1 MSRTPRAPR
10 ISRTRSSRP
19 SRAAR
24 ATAARATA
32 ALLVAAVLGAA
43 GIVPAQAAETY
54 SLSGTVTLPPLVPP
68 EAMDAIQVQ
77 VRSYDPWVDQ
87 TVSPDATGAYV
98 VEGLPSAV
106 YSIEFLVGT
115 YVDPETDRK
124 VTPDVV
130 GEYWGGA
137 YTYHLATQ
145 VPVGQGENPGDV
157 TGIDVYL
164 KHGRTIAGTVTLAP
178 GADPALLAQGI
189 EVFAE
194 PVDAGISTTATAA
207 VDPATG
213 AYKLTGLKPGTYILE
228 FDGAGEGADRTNVI
242 REFYADALTREDAT
256 PVNLGGGNLIGV
268 NAQLAQGRT
277 ITGALTVE
285 DGADPAALRGV
296 QVMAFGPTGTTFGV
310 VDPEAGTY
318 SLSGLVPGEYTVEFS
333 DSGYRDPGSGAWVE
347 SSLAIEYLEN
357 RRTQGTANVIDVSG
371 GNYVSDVQLELART
385 ISGTVTLASTL
396 DPREADTL
404 HVHVLDPVSKLSR
417 TGWVRPDGTYAIP
430 GLPPG
435 EYTVRFYGEGYWDD
449 ATGREVSRVQ
459 SEYWDDAET
468 LASATAVDL
477 TAGDAR
483 GIDAE
488 LAERPR
494 IEFADVDGSAFT
506 TEIQWLADEGIST
519 GYPVAGGQREF
530 RPLGRVT
537 RDAMAAF
544 LYRFAGSPHVDLDE
558 GSPFVDVPTSH
569 PFYEEIVWL
578 AQTRVTTG
586 WEVPGGREFRPS
598 RPITRDAMAAFLYR
612 FAGSPWWETPSI
624 TKFSDIKPSTPFF
637 HEITWLA
644 EMEIST
650 GWTVGRRTEFRPL
663 ENIKRD
669 AMAAFL
675 YRYAGLGFGAP
686 A

>member
-10 ISRTRSSRP
+10 TSRTRFPRL

-24 ATAARATA
+24 ATAALLGA
-32 ALLVAAVLGAA
+32 AALGAA

-54 SLSGTVTLPPLVPP
+54 SLSGTVTLPASVPP
-68 EAMDAIQVQ
+68 EALDAIQVQ
-77 VRSYDPWVDQ
+77 VRSVDWWTEA

-98 VEGLPSAV
+98 VDGLPQNDYV
-106 YSIEFLVGT
+106 VEFLVGT
-115 YVDPETDRK
+115 YVDPDTDLK

-137 YTYHLATQ
+137 YTYYLATQ
-145 VPVGQGENPGDV
+145 VPVGQGANPGDV
-157 TGIDVYL
+157 TGIDAEL
-164 KHGRTIAGTVTLAP
+164 ERGRTIAGTVTLAP
-178 GADPALLAQGI
+178 SADPALLAQGI

-194 PVDAGISTTATAA
+194 PVDAGISTTATAT

-213 AYKLTGLKPGTYILE
+213 AYQLTGLKPGEYILD

-242 REFYADALTREDAT
+242 WEFYANALTREDAT
-256 PVNLGGGNLIGV
+256 PVNVTAGDVSGV

-285 DGADPAALRGV
+285 DGADPAALQGV

-318 SLSGLVPGEYTVEFS
+318 LLSGLVPGEYTVEFS
-333 DSGYRDPGSGAWVE
+333 DSGYTDPSSGAWVA

-357 RRTQGTANVIDVSG
+357 RRTQDTANVIDVSG
-371 GNYVSDVQLELART
+371 SSVESDVKLELART
-385 ISGTVTLASTL
+385 ISGTVTLAPTL

-404 HVHVLDPVSKLSR
+404 HVHVVDPVSKLSR

-494 IEFADVDGSAFT
+494 IEFTDVDDSAFT

-519 GYPVAGGQREF
+519 GYPVSGGQREY

-578 AQTRVTTG
+578 AQTEVTTG
-586 WEVPGGREFRPS
+586 WAVPGGREFRPS

-612 FAGSPWWETPSI
+612 FAGSPSWEAPSI
-624 TKFSDIKPSTPFF
+624 MEFDDITPSTPFF

-644 EMEIST
+644 ETKIST

-675 YRYAGLGFGAP
+675 YRYAGLGLGTQA
-686 A
+686 